1 MSFENIAEDV
11 QCFAKVAKF
20 RQIWS
25 HWWQATSLLS
35 KRTKLPMSHNRYK
48 IAQHR
53 VQYFMSILQKKSSAF
68 DLANVRTYLAIIV
81 TNKKLIF
88 QKSRLQEISKI
99 SFERNKFS
107 EKICSAKIV
116 RCSVVWTHSISLS
129 LPPSLFNSYTQK
141 STRKEAPTQ
150 QALCT
155 HLAKL

>member
-1 MSFENIAEDV
+1 
-11 QCFAKVAKF
+11 
-20 RQIWS
+20 
-25 HWWQATSLLS
+25 
-35 KRTKLPMSHNRYK
+35 
-48 IAQHR
+48 
-53 VQYFMSILQKKSSAF
+53 MSILQKKSSAF
-68 DLANVRTYLAIIV
+68 DLANVRTYLPIIV